1 MNSLIKY
8 EEDVDNTVL
17 VVRVDREAMFA
28 INHAS
33 VEGLMPEEVNK
44 TGEIVSTPYDWIP
57 ALAIRFPSFS
67 DQL

>member
-1 MNSLIKY
+1 LNSLIKY
-8 EEDVDNTVL
+8 EEGHDNTLL

-28 INHAS
+28 IDHAN
-33 VEGLMPEEVNK
+33 VEGLMPKEVDK
-44 TGEIVSTPYDWIP
+44 TGEKLSAPYDWIP